1 VSAQRRAPAYLDSGR
16 RLPATLLYYAPTAG
30 RSPAL
35 HSGPESAPASIR
47 IVVADDHAL
56 LRDGVA
62 GYIANAEG
70 LVLVG
75 EAENGAQAV
84 EMYRHLQ
91 PDILLLDL
99 QMPIMG
105 GIEAIEAIL
114 AQSPDARIIVLTT
127 YHGDVQAMRALRAGA
142 RGYLLKSGLRR
153 ELGAAIRQVHAGL
166 RVIQPEIASAVAM
179 GAIDDA
185 LSAREGQVLKL
196 VASGNANRQV
206 AHLLGVT
213 EETVKTHMRSILSKL
228 DAKDRTHAVTI
239 ALRRGII
246 EL

>member
-1 VSAQRRAPAYLDSGR
+1 MHTGLDGGPAP
-16 RLPATLLYYAPTAG
+16 
-30 RSPAL
+30 
-35 HSGPESAPASIR
+35 IR
-47 IVVADDHAL
+47 VVLADDHAL

-62 GYIANAEG
+62 GLIANMPA
-70 LVLVG
+70 VTVVG
-75 EAENGAQAV
+75 EAENGAQAI
-84 EMYRHLQ
+84 EMYRHLV

-99 QMPIMG
+99 QMPVMG
-105 GIEAIEAIL
+105 GLEVIETL
-114 AQSPDARIIVLTT
+114 LRDFPDARIIVLTT
-127 YHGDVQAMRALRAGA
+127 YHGDVQAMRAMRAGA

-153 ELGAAIRQVHAGL
+153 ELGEAIRQVHAGR
-166 RVIQPEIASAVAM
+166 RVIQPEIAAAMAV
-179 GAIDDA
+179 GAINDA
-185 LSAREGQVLKL
+185 LSPRECQVLKL
-196 VASGNANRQV
+196 AASGNANRQI

>member
-1 VSAQRRAPAYLDSGR
+1 MDE
-16 RLPATLLYYAPTAG
+16 
-30 RSPAL
+30 SPA
-35 HSGPESAPASIR
+35 PIR
-47 IVVADDHAL
+47 VLLADDHAL

-62 GYIANAEG
+62 SFIANTSDI
-70 LVLVG
+70 VVVG
-75 EAENGAQAV
+75 EAENGTQAI
-84 EMYRHLQ
+84 EMYRHLL

-99 QMPIMG
+99 QMPVLG
-105 GIEAIEAIL
+105 GLDVIETLLREF
-114 AQSPDARIIVLTT
+114 PEARIIVLTT
-127 YHGDVQAMRALRAGA
+127 YHGDVQAMRAMRAGA

-153 ELGAAIRQVHAGL
+153 DLGDAIRQVHAGR
-166 RVIQPEIASAVAM
+166 RVIHPEIASAMAE

-185 LSAREGQVLKL
+185 LSPRECQVLKL
-196 VASGNANRQV
+196 AASGNANRQI